1 MAVNP
6 ASTAEHVA
14 AHRAAV
20 VAATPELSDWRDGS
34 VNLSLAGAVA
44 VGADLVDGVA
54 ARRFSEAYLETATG
68 TALDRRIVDYG
79 GPTRKPAT
87 PAVAPLTITRGAYV
101 GAYTVT
107 AGTQITG
114 ETLAGS
120 RVTFTVDADIVL
132 SAPSPSATGTATS
145 DLDGAAFNV
154 DSGTLTTLAGLPTG
168 LTVAQT
174 AKAAG
179 GDDGEPYTAAGD
191 ALYLRRAQLLFRGNE
206 NGTLERYQATA
217 LGVGGVTYAQ
227 PVEILDADG
236 NILYV
241 AIYIGD
247 PDAEATSGLLE
258 DVEEAIEDTRIGGVE
273 VRAFASER
281 EELAFTYVVRVP
293 AGTALTV
300 SDFKDGLLAYFLT
313 VAPGMV
319 HEASQAEAF
328 LHRRFDPLN
337 ERKVLS
343 VDQTVPSARRTAPTN
358 PYNAI
363 RTDVDGSDITITLI
377 EV

>member
-6 ASTAEHVA
+6 ATTAEHVA

-20 VAATPELSDWRDGS
+20 VAATPEVSDWRDGS

-54 ARRFSEAYLETATG
+54 ARRFSEGFLETATG

-79 GPTRKPAT
+79 GPTRKVTT
-87 PAVAPLTITRGAYV
+87 PAVAPLTVTRGAYV

-114 ETLAGS
+114 ETLAGR

-132 SAPSPSATGTATS
+132 SAASSSATGTATS

-154 DSGTLTTLAGLPTG
+154 DTGTLTSLAGLPAG

-174 AKAAG
+174 AKASG

-191 ALYLRRAQLLFRGNE
+191 ALYLRRAQLFFRGRD
-206 NGTLERYQATA
+206 NGTKERYEADA
-217 LGVGGVTYAQ
+217 LAVAGVTYAEA
-227 PVEILDADG
+227 VEILDASG
-236 NILYV
+236 SPIYV

-247 PDAEATSGLLE
+247 PDAEATAELLE
-258 DVEEAIEDTRIGGVE
+258 AVAEAIETYRTVGVD
-273 VRAFASER
+273 VLPFASER

-293 AGTALTV
+293 VGSQITV
-300 SDFKDGLLAYFLT
+300 GNLKTGLIAYLNT
-313 VAPGMV
+313 LPPGV
-319 HEASQAEAF
+319 THEASQSESF
-328 LHRRFDPLN
+328 LHRRFDPLDQ
-337 ERKVLS
+337 RKVLS
-343 VDQTVPSARRTAPTN
+343 VDQTVPSGRRTAPTN